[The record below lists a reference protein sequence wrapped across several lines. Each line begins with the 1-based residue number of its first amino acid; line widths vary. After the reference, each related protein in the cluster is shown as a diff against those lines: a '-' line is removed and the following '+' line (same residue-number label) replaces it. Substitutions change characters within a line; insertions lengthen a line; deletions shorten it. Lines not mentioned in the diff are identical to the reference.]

1 MILYLSH
8 GLILHLIAFQV
19 VLLLIV
25 LSNAY
30 VLWRTARQDRPR
42 DFPQVSVLVPARD
55 EERNIARCIGSLLLQ
70 DYPAFEVIALD
81 DQSTDGTHAI
91 LEKMARA
98 ETRLRVLHG
107 RPLPPGWLGKNWACA
122 QLAAQSDGTLFY
134 FTDADTFHEPGAL
147 RAAVTALGGEH
158 ADLLTGFPRQ
168 VVRTWG
174 ERLIVPVFG
183 WALYCF
189 MPLWLAYRLKASVLS
204 IAVGQMLL
212 FRRSAYD
219 AIGGHSAVR
228 TSVVEDLDL
237 TRRIKAYGHRWRVLD
252 ATHLISCRMY
262 GNGREAYGGLCKN
275 LFAAFGFRVLPYLF
289 VWLWLA
295 VVFLEPP
302 LLLGLHVLG
311 LAPYV
316 QTRLIVLCMGLSL
329 ALWVVPYQR
338 LSLPLYLGMLYPVT
352 LLVIEW
358 VAARS
363 LWLSVTGRLAWKG
376 RALIRPKCRW
386 L

>member
-219 AIGGHSAVR
+219 AIR
-228 TSVVEDLDL
+228 
-237 TRRIKAYGHRWRVLD
+237 
-252 ATHLISCRMY
+252 
-262 GNGREAYGGLCKN
+262 
-275 LFAAFGFRVLPYLF
+275 
-289 VWLWLA
+289 
-295 VVFLEPP
+295 
-302 LLLGLHVLG
+302 
-311 LAPYV
+311 
-316 QTRLIVLCMGLSL
+316 
-329 ALWVVPYQR
+329 
-338 LSLPLYLGMLYPVT
+338 
-352 LLVIEW
+352 
-358 VAARS
+358 
-363 LWLSVTGRLAWKG
+363 
-376 RALIRPKCRW
+376 
-386 L
+386 